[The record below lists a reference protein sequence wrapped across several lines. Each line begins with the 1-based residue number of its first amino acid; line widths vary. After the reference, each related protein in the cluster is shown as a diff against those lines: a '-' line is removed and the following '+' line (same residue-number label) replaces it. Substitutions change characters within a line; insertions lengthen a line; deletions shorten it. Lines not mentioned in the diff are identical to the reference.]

1 MFNRVVLL
9 AVLTLAV
16 SLLATLPGRTATGAA
31 GTSTLDLA
39 ASVSSAI
46 DLYDL
51 GDSTVQPGTGEA
63 TISAPDDECCKKGL
77 VNPFLSCAP
86 DCPMIPS
93 QVSAPSLDVS
103 KIKSLA
109 RGPLVSGL
117 PSGGIYRPPILV
129 S

>member
-16 SLLATLPGRTATGAA
+16 SLLATLPGRTAAIGASALGLTALASSEIDSYEA
-31 GTSTLDLA
+31 GEAIVQPESGE
-39 ASVSSAI
+39 ASV
-46 DLYDL
+46 
-51 GDSTVQPGTGEA
+51 
-63 TISAPDDECCKKGL
+63 SAPDDECCKQGII
-77 VNPFLSCAP
+77 NPFLSCAP
-86 DCPMIPS
+86 DCPMIPA

-103 KIKSLA
+103 KIKSMA
-109 RGPLVSGL
+109 TGPLVAGL